1 MKKIMIAL
9 VAMTIGVAAQAA
21 QVNWQVGG
29 KALYNKAD
37 SVLGAGQTVYLVLA
51 SKQADVAAMLDA
63 GTALTATGA
72 NGILGSAATANAMGV
87 VAAQTVDASILA
99 AAGISA
105 GQDVYAKL
113 LVVDTTSVA
122 GETWYKFSDGVSVA
136 AYDETADPV
145 VASTLKFAS
154 TVFGSAAANHGTAWT
169 KAVPEPTSGLLMLVG
184 LGALALRRKRA

>member
-37 SVLGAGQTVYLVLA
+37 TALTAGQTVYLVLA

-72 NGILGSAATANAMGV
+72 NGILGVATTGNNGV
-87 VAAQTVDASILA
+87 ITAQTVGSSILA
-99 AAGISA
+99 AAGINA
-105 GQDVYAKL
+105 GDQIYANI
-113 LVVDTTSVA
+113 LVVDTTSAA
-122 GETWYKFSDGVSVA
+122 GETWYKFSAQNYAA
-136 AYDETADPV
+136 AYDETATPV
-145 VASTLKFAS
+145 VATTVKFSAAQ
-154 TVFGSAAANHGTAWT
+154 FGSAAANHGTAWT